1 MDIASHIA
9 SECDPILAGF
19 LAGLIP
25 HCADRPDLQSMLSS
39 HLLVEF
45 GSGRAVVAES
55 WAVDA
60 IDEAKSAGLWTL
72 DPWDLVCELANPD
85 RLHDLAA
92 EVLRDR
98 YSPSVADVVADGFR
112 NWAATRY
119 VSAAVAV

>member
-1 MDIASHIA
+1 MDLAAHIA
-9 SECDPILAGF
+9 RECDSILAGF
-19 LAGLIP
+19 LAGLMP
-25 HCADRPDLQSMLSS
+25 HCSDRPDLQSMIGS

-45 GSGRAVVAES
+45 GSGRAVVPES
-55 WAVDA
+55 WVIEA
-60 IDEAKSAGLWTL
+60 IEEAKSAGLWTL

-85 RLHDLAA
+85 RLHDMAA
-92 EVLRDR
+92 ELLRAE